1 MHDLL
6 PELCDQF
13 EDLVQVVEP
22 MFKSFGAKE
31 RFCGEIVTLQC
42 FEDNSKVR
50 ELAGQDGTGKVLV
63 VDGGGSIARAL
74 LGDML
79 AKKAAANGWEGM
91 VIYGCIRDVNAI
103 ATINLGVQALAAHPM
118 KTEKRGLGDI
128 NKDVHFGG
136 LTFVPG
142 HYIYADNN
150 GVLVAPHPLLLDGL

>member
-13 EDLVQVVEP
+13 EDLVQVLEP
-22 MFKSFGAKE
+22 MLTSFGAKE
-31 RFCGEIVTLQC
+31 RFCGEIITLQC
-42 FEDNSKVR
+42 FEDNSKVH

-63 VDGGGSIARAL
+63 VDGGGSLARAL

-79 AKKAAANGWEGM
+79 AEKAVANGWEGM

-136 LTFVPG
+136 VTFVPG

-150 GVLVAPHPLLLDGL
+150 GVLVAPNPLILDSL

>member
-22 MFKSFGAKE
+22 MLTSFGAKE
-31 RFCGEIVTLQC
+31 RFCGEIITLQC
-42 FEDNSKVR
+42 FEDNSKVH

-63 VDGGGSIARAL
+63 VDGGGSLARAL

-79 AKKAAANGWEGM
+79 AEKAVANGWEGM

-136 LTFVPG
+136 VTFVPG

-150 GVLVAPHPLLLDGL
+150 GVLVAPNPLILDSL